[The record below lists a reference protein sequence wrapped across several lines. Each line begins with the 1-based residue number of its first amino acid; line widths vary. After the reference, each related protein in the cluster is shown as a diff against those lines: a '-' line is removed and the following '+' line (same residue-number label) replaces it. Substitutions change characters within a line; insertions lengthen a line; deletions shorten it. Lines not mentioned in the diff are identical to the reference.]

1 MLSCY
6 GLMKCMCVC
15 VAGVVMWCCGGVTH
29 CEDSATVTASVSSA
43 WLSGGNVVDAS
54 AVALAVGVSQDR
66 VSNVQLTPAR
76 RQAVFSLA
84 AQRGNTGKHGSGMG
98 AVHDGDP

>member
-1 MLSCY
+1 MRD
-6 GLMKCMCVC
+6 C
-15 VAGVVMWCCGGVTH
+15 VAGVVIWCCGGVTH

-43 WLSGGNVVDAS
+43 WLSEGSVVDAS
-54 AVALAVGVSQDR
+54 AVALAVGVSEDR

-76 RQAVFSLA
+76 GRAVLSGA
-84 AQRGNTGKHGSGMG
+84 AQRDVIGKHASGMG